1 MNNVNTRILTTITQI
16 YVLIVLVQLIL
27 LEYNNYAYYF

>member
-27 LEYNNYAYYF
+27 LEYNNCAYYF